1 MCGDRLF
8 PVVPNDRTSG
18 NGHRLKCMKSP
29 LNMRKNLFTAWVIE
43 HCTGC
48 RELVGSLLGDPQN
61 LSRHS
66 PGQPALGVLA

>member
-43 HCTGC
+43 HGNRLPGRLCK
-48 RELVGSLLGDPQN
+48 LL
-61 LSRHS
+61 L
-66 PGQPALGVLA
+66 

>member
-43 HCTGC
+43 HGNRLPGRLCK
-48 RELVGSLLGDPQN
+48 LL
-61 LSRHS
+61 LWRYSK
-66 PGQPALGVLA
+66 PA